1 MASILTFLGKG
12 GSGRTT
18 LAVAIAKQLSGSGQ
32 RVLLAL
38 QDPGPAPAMLL
49 GHDLGLEPT
58 TVAPQLW
65 ALQFQSAPLLEQ
77 GWKEIKQ
84 LEAQYLR
91 TPLLKAVYGQ
101 ELGVLPGMDS
111 ALALNAL
118 RQFDASGD
126 YDVIIYDGPGDLQ
139 TLRMLGMPEIL
150 DWYAR
155 RFQTVFQ
162 QSDFYKNL
170 SPFFQPISSAV
181 LSVDWSNN
189 LMDSSTGEMRGILEQ
204 GRAAV
209 HDPARVMAMLVT
221 TPAEVA
227 IATARYLWGSAQ
239 QVGLTVGG
247 VLVTQGEADSVD
259 ASQFA
264 PLPVQAVP
272 APSAGSW
279 QPLIEALPDVRA
291 LALAAPC
298 SVEID
303 ASAGTVRLFLPGFTK
318 QQVKLTQF
326 GPEVTI
332 DAGDQ
337 RRNLFLPPALAGRPV
352 QGAKFQD
359 QYLTIS
365 FG

>member
-18 LAVAIAKQLSGSGQ
+18 LAVALAKRLSGAGQ
-32 RVLLAL
+32 RVLLTL
-38 QDPGPAPAMLL
+38 HDPGPAPGMLL
-49 GHDLGLEPT
+49 EAELGNEPSL
-58 TVAPQLW
+58 VAPQLW
-65 ALQFQSAPLLEQ
+65 ALQFQSASLLEQ
-77 GWKEIKQ
+77 GWKEIKE
-84 LEAQYLR
+84 LEGRYLR
-91 TPLLKAVYGQ
+91 TPLLNAVYGQ

-118 RQFDASGD
+118 RQYDASGD
-126 YDVIIYDGPGDLQ
+126 YDVIIYDGSGDLK
-139 TLRMLGMPEIL
+139 TLRMLGMPEVL

-155 RFQTVFQ
+155 RFQAVFQ
-162 QSDFYKNL
+162 QSDLYKTL
-170 SPFFQPISSAV
+170 SPFIQPISSAV
-181 LSVDWSNN
+181 LSVDWSNSLVDN
-189 LMDSSTGEMRGILEQ
+189 STGEMRGLLDQ

-209 HDPARVMAMLVT
+209 HDPNRVMAMLVT
-221 TPAEVA
+221 TPAADA

-247 VLVTQGEADSVD
+247 VLVTGGDIGADNP
-259 ASQFA
+259 FI
-264 PLPVQAVP
+264 PLPVQEI
-272 APSAGSW
+272 PSLIDSNW
-279 QPLIEALPDVRA
+279 QPLMEALPDISTLVQQ
-291 LALAAPC
+291 APR

-303 ASAGTVRLFLPGFTK
+303 VVAGTVRLFLPSFDK
-318 QQVKLTQF
+318 HQVKLTQS

-337 RRNLFLPPALAGRPV
+337 RRNLFLPQQLAGRPV